1 MRGIRQSTVAP
12 IGNGGNCGGGAAL
25 DDGGLTKTSSLTF
38 VSYTAL
44 GQGGRAVDDV
54 TASQPPNRVER
65 RKQRTRAALLQA
77 AQAFI
82 AAGKQNAPILEIT
95 QAADVGMGSFYNY
108 FESKEELFA
117 AAVTD
122 VLDAQG
128 AFLDALTE
136 SIVDP
141 AERFAC
147 RYRLCGRL
155 FRRQPQEAR
164 IMLSIGLSLLSSDRG
179 LAPRARRDIVAA
191 SEAGRFTVE
200 DPDIALAIAG
210 GALLGLGQLLLDQP
224 DRDDAPAADAVTRDV
239 LRVMGMTAKQAR
251 TVTSHP
257 LPADFVGGDAGS
269 AA

>member
-1 MRGIRQSTVAP
+1 MS
-12 IGNGGNCGGGAAL
+12 
-25 DDGGLTKTSSLTF
+25 
-38 VSYTAL
+38 
-44 GQGGRAVDDV
+44 DV
-54 TASQPPNRVER
+54 TITQPQNRVER
-65 RKQRTRAALLQA
+65 RKQRTRIALLQA

-108 FESKEELFA
+108 FDSKEELFA

-128 AFLDALTE
+128 DLLDALTE
-136 SIVDP
+136 SVVDP

-155 FRRQPQEAR
+155 FRRRPREAR
-164 IMLSIGLSLLSSDRG
+164 IMLSIGLSMLASDRG
-179 LAPRARRDIVAA
+179 LAPRARRDIAAA
-191 SEAGRFTVE
+191 SDAGRFTVG

-224 DRDDAPAADAVTRDV
+224 DRDDAEAADEVTRTV
-239 LRVMGMTAKQAR
+239 LRLLGMTARQAAR
-251 TVTSHP
+251 LTSRP
-257 LPADFVGGDAGS
+257 LPDIAVGGDTGS
-269 AA
+269 AGAG

>member
-1 MRGIRQSTVAP
+1 MG
-12 IGNGGNCGGGAAL
+12 
-25 DDGGLTKTSSLTF
+25 
-38 VSYTAL
+38 
-44 GQGGRAVDDV
+44 DV
-54 TASQPPNRVER
+54 TIQPQNRVEK
-65 RKQRTRAALLQA
+65 RKQRTRTALLQA

-82 AAGKQNAPILEIT
+82 AAGRQNAPILEIT

-108 FESKEELFA
+108 FESKDELFA

-155 FRRQPQEAR
+155 FRRQPREAR
-164 IMLSIGLSLLSSDRG
+164 IMLSIGLTLLSSDLG
-179 LAPRARRDIVAA
+179 LAPRARRDITAA
-191 SEAGRFTVE
+191 SDAGRFKID
-200 DPDIALAIAG
+200 DPDIALAVAG
-210 GALLGLGQLLLDQP
+210 GALLGLGQLLSDQP
-224 DRDDAPAADAVTRDV
+224 DRDDAHATDAVTRDV
-239 LRVMGMTAKQAR
+239 LRMFGMTSRQADQL
-251 TVTSHP
+251 TSRA
-257 LPADFVGGDAGS
+257 LPDIAEGGAGS

>member
-1 MRGIRQSTVAP
+1 MSDLKNPQ
-12 IGNGGNCGGGAAL
+12 
-25 DDGGLTKTSSLTF
+25 
-38 VSYTAL
+38 
-44 GQGGRAVDDV
+44 Q
-54 TASQPPNRVER
+54 QNRVER
-65 RKQRTRAALLQA
+65 RKQRTRMALLQA

-108 FESKEELFA
+108 FESKDELFA

-128 AFLDALTE
+128 ALLDALTE
-136 SIVDP
+136 SVVDP

-155 FRRQPQEAR
+155 FRRQPQEAQ
-164 IMLSIGLSLLSSDRG
+164 IMMTIGLTLLSSDRG
-179 LAPRARRDIVAA
+179 LAPRARRDIAAA
-191 SEAGRFTVE
+191 SDAGRFKIN

-210 GALLGLGQLLLDQP
+210 GALLGLGQLILDQP
-224 DRDDAPAADAVTRDV
+224 DRDDAEAADEVTRDV
-239 LRVMGMTAKQAR
+239 LRLFGMTARQAKQL
-251 TVTSHP
+251 TSHP
-257 LPADFVGGDAGS
+257 LPEITIAGDAGS

>member
-1 MRGIRQSTVAP
+1 LSDAKIP
-12 IGNGGNCGGGAAL
+12 
-25 DDGGLTKTSSLTF
+25 
-38 VSYTAL
+38 
-44 GQGGRAVDDV
+44 
-54 TASQPPNRVER
+54 QPQNRVER
-65 RKQRTRAALLQA
+65 RKQRTRIALLQA
-77 AQAFI
+77 AQTFI

-128 AFLDALTE
+128 ELLDALTE
-136 SIVDP
+136 SVIDP

-155 FRRQPQEAR
+155 FRRQPQEAQ
-164 IMLSIGLSLLSSDRG
+164 ILLSIGLTLLSSDRG
-179 LAPRARRDIVAA
+179 LAPRARRDIIAA
-191 SEAGRFTVE
+191 SDAGRFKVR
-200 DPDIALAIAG
+200 DPDIALAVAG

-224 DRDDAPAADAVTRDV
+224 DRDDSQAADEVTRNV
-239 LRVMGMTAKQAR
+239 LRLFGMTVRQA
-251 TVTSHP
+251 TQLTSGP
-257 LPADFVGGDAGS
+257 LPEIAIGGDTGS

>member
-1 MRGIRQSTVAP
+1 MSDGTAQPQNRQ
-12 IGNGGNCGGGAAL
+12 
-25 DDGGLTKTSSLTF
+25 
-38 VSYTAL
+38 
-44 GQGGRAVDDV
+44 
-54 TASQPPNRVER
+54 ER
-65 RKQRTRAALLQA
+65 QKQRSRMALLRA

-82 AAGKQNAPILEIT
+82 AAGKVNAPILEIT
-95 QAADVGMGSFYNY
+95 QAADVGMGTFYNH

-128 AFLDALTE
+128 ELLDRLTE
-136 SIVDP
+136 SIDDP

-155 FRRQPQEAR
+155 FRGQPQESR
-164 IMLSIGLSLLSSDRG
+164 IMLSIGLTLLSSDRG

-191 SEAGRFTVE
+191 AGAGRFKVA
-200 DPDIALAIAG
+200 DPDVALAVAG

-224 DRDDAPAADAVTRDV
+224 DRDDAEATDEVARDV
-239 LRVMGMTAKQAR
+239 LRLFGLTARQAER
-251 TVTSHP
+251 LVARP
-257 LPADFVGGDAGS
+257 LPDIAVGDDTGS